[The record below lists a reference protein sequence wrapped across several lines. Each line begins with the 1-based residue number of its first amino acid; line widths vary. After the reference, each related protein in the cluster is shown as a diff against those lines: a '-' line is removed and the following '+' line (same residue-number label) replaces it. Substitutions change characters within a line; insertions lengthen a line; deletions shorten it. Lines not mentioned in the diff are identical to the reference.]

1 MSFLRKLSAAL
12 TAQPSKP
19 AIDRHLAMA
28 VLLLE
33 TARADFER
41 SPQELTLIREQLAH
55 AFGLE
60 AAEADA
66 LIRRAADSAGAA
78 VSLHDFVA
86 ALNAELDT
94 AGKRELL
101 VWLWQVALADG
112 RIEPREEALIRQLAD
127 LLFVPHAD
135 FVRTRLAAAGEA

>member
-78 VSLHDFVA
+78 VSLHDHRYQRAWGLPPARRSAVRA
-86 ALNAELDT
+86 TCRLREDPAGGRWRGIIQDRLRT
-94 AGKRELL
+94 A
-101 VWLWQVALADG
+101 VQA
-112 RIEPREEALIRQLAD
+112 PRPRIRQE
-127 LLFVPHAD
+127 VN
-135 FVRTRLAAAGEA
+135 T